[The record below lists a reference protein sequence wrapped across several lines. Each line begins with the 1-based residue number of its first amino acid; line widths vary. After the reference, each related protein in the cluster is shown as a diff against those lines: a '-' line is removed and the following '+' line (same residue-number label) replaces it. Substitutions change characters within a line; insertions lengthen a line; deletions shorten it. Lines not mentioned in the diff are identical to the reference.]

1 MQSER
6 VSAPKAFTVVRLKKG
21 LAIYKQGR
29 SPYWYARAYV
39 PFEGRYNQVISTK
52 TESER
57 EARKIAE
64 DFFIECLIKKR
75 AIGGDLPVG
84 AKPPK
89 DLRYAFASLADEF
102 VTSREKRAGKDL
114 RAQRGATDTRK
125 LVEAK
130 NGLKA
135 FFGKQD
141 ITTITTG
148 RIREYLVFAEEQST
162 KGELSASTR
171 SKHLVTLNLIL
182 KAAYEKQLLL
192 TLPILPKQKTVD
204 NPRPWFDQAEY
215 RKLWMTARK
224 LAKEAADVGDESK
237 AKHYEEL
244 HDFVVFMVNTF
255 LRPSEW
261 ANLRHRHVKEVVD
274 GDTPHISITVADGK
288 TKPRMVYS
296 MPKGLDVYQ
305 RVSARTG
312 SNRDN
317 YLFKNQYFNRKTALS
332 KMRAD
337 FENLLKAAD
346 LEVDGF
352 GKKRTMYS
360 LRHSAIMFRLLLGD
374 NVDYQTLVRNAGT
387 SIDQLHRFYAS
398 HLDPV
403 MNLGNLQSFR

>member
-1 MQSER
+1 MQPTR
-6 VSAPKAFTVVRLKKG
+6 AAPSAKGFTVIRLKKG
-21 LAIYKQGR
+21 LAIYKQAR
-29 SPYWYARAYV
+29 SPFWYARAYV

-57 EARKIAE
+57 EARRLAE
-64 DFFIECLIKKR
+64 AFYVECLIKKR
-75 AIGGDLPVG
+75 ALGGDLPRG

-102 VTSREKRAGKDL
+102 VAARVKQAGNDQRAL
-114 RAQRGATDTRK
+114 RGATDLKK

-141 ITTITTG
+141 VTSITTA
-148 RIREYLVFAEEQST
+148 RIREYLVFAEEQSK

-171 SKHLVTLNLIL
+171 AKHLVTLNQIL
-182 KAAYEKQLLL
+182 KGAYEKQLLVS
-192 TLPILPKQKTVD
+192 LPLMPKQKTVD
-204 NPRPWFDQAEY
+204 NPRPWFDQDEY

-224 LAKEAADVGDESK
+224 LGKEAAEKGDDAK
-237 AKHYEEL
+237 ARHYEEL

-261 ANLRHRHVKEVVD
+261 ANLRHRHVKEVD
-274 GDTPHISITVADGK
+274 GDNPHISITVADGK
-288 TKPRMVYS
+288 TKPRTVYS

-305 RVSARTG
+305 RVKARTG
-312 SNRDN
+312 AHRDH
-317 YLFKNQYFNRKTALS
+317 YLFKNQYFNRKTALA

-337 FENLLKAAD
+337 FEALLKEAD

-374 NVDYQTLVRNAGT
+374 NVDYQTLVKNAGT